1 MFADPSQTRALRP
14 RLFHDRTGVHIRAV
28 FGVEHL
34 PVQKFRE
41 RFESVAKHTMVV
53 IPARITSNAAM
64 AGTIVGLVFGV
75 IVHCGRNDR
84 PDARKQQSRIASLSR
99 RPRHP
104 GHLALVATSEPFLQ
118 SGRLRSIGHDATHAD
133 GLKSESP
140 PFLLYSFRQRH
151 GCHLAAG
158 PGCGQSKY
166 TVNFA
171 VHCLAS
177 HFPQEPVMRVFQS
190 VSFGSNRQEMPP
202 DFSMST
208 QWVLV

>member
-1 MFADPSQTRALRP
+1 
-14 RLFHDRTGVHIRAV
+14 AV
-28 FGVEHL
+28 
-34 PVQKFRE
+34 
-41 RFESVAKHTMVV
+41 
-53 IPARITSNAAM
+53 
-64 AGTIVGLVFGV
+64 AGTIVGLVLGI
-75 IVHCGRNDR
+75 IVHCDGNDR
-84 PDARKQQSRIASLSR
+84 PDARKQQRRIAPLANG
-99 RPRHP
+99 PRHP
-104 GHLALVATSEPFLQ
+104 GHLALVVASEPFLQ
-118 SGRLRSIGHDATHAD
+118 SGSLRSIGRDATYAD

-151 GCHLAAG
+151 GCHLETE

-202 DFSMST
+202 DFSMSA
-208 QWVLV
+208 QWVLVVTFVATLQEAGIATSHCVAGGFFLIAPV

>member
-1 MFADPSQTRALRP
+1 
-14 RLFHDRTGVHIRAV
+14 
-28 FGVEHL
+28 
-34 PVQKFRE
+34 
-41 RFESVAKHTMVV
+41 MVV
-53 IPARITSNAAM
+53 LPARIPGNEAM
-64 AGTIVGLVFGV
+64 AVTIVGLILGV
-75 IVHCGRNDR
+75 IVHCDRDDR
-84 PDARKQQSRIASLSR
+84 PDIRKHQGRIAPLSG

-104 GHLALVATSEPFLQ
+104 RHLALVSASEPFRQ
-118 SGRLRSIGHDATHAD
+118 SSGLRSIGHDATYAE

-140 PFLLYSFRQRH
+140 AFLLYLFRQRH

-177 HFPQEPVMRVFQS
+177 HFPQEPLIRVFQS
-190 VSFGSNRQEMPP
+190 VSFGSKRQEMPP

-208 QWVLV
+208 QWVLVVTFVATLQAAGMATSHCLPVAFFLIAPI